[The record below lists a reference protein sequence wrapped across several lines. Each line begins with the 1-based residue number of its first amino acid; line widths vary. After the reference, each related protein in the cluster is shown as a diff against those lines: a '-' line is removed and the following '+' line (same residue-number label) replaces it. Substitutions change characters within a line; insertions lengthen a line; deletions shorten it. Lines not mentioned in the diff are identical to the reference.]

1 MTGICAAVG
10 AQLLGRHG
18 RTSPGFVDPEAY
30 FDPEEFLAELGE
42 RETVAVTWRD
52 ERVAGTGQPARGGS
66 DRPVSVCEQR
76 VDGRR

>member
-30 FDPEEFLAELGE
+30 FDPDEFLAELGK
-42 RETVAVTWRD
+42 RGTITVSWHD
-52 ERVAGTGQPARGGS
+52 ERL
-66 DRPVSVCEQR
+66 
-76 VDGRR
+76 